1 MLDALDIY
9 LIYTPWYSPNI
20 SQRDPLEL
28 IFPMSLACFQQ
39 CYMVALFAERLQDSG
54 GDTGVYRGL
63 QDVPPIQVE
72 RKVLET

>member
-1 MLDALDIY
+1 
-9 LIYTPWYSPNI
+9 
-20 SQRDPLEL
+20 
-28 IFPMSLACFQQ
+28 MSLACFQQ